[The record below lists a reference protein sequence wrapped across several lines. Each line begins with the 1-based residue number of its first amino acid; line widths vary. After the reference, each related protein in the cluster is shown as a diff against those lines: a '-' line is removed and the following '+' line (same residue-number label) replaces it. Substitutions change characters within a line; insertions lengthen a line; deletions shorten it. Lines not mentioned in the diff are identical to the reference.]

1 MTKYNI
7 QPLIDQHEKFKLKFE
22 DLTIKDL
29 FEWVRLKEA
38 MLDMVTEMTSELA
51 ENKLLLD
58 NEKGSKMIDL
68 KWQLTAEWKKVHTDS
83 TAQAVINE
91 MFLERDKEMIE
102 IKKNLTL
109 LKQKADNII
118 EYVNLSKK
126 YLDLDKDTQV
136 AANKP
141 YDFQ

>member
-1 MTKYNI
+1 MGKYNI
-7 QPLIDQHEKFKLKFE
+7 QPLIEQHEKFKLKFE

-29 FEWVRLKEA
+29 FEWVKLKEA

-51 ENKLLLD
+51 ETKLWLD

-68 KWQLTAEWKKVHTDS
+68 KWQLTAEWKKMHTES

-91 MFLERDKEMIE
+91 MFLEQDKEMIE
-102 IKKNLTL
+102 IKKNLSL

-118 EYVNLSKK
+118 EYVNLVKR
-126 YLDLDKDTQV
+126 YLELDKDIQWV
-136 AANKP
+136 VNKP
-141 YDFQ
+141 VDFQ

>member
-1 MTKYNI
+1 MEKFNI
-7 QPLIDQHEKFKLKFE
+7 QPLIEQHEKFKLKFE
-22 DLTIKDL
+22 DLTVKDL

-38 MLDMVTEMTSELA
+38 MLDMVTEMTSVLA
-51 ENKLLLD
+51 ESKLLLD

-68 KWQLTAEWKKVHTDS
+68 KWQLNTEWKKIHTES

-91 MFLERDKEMIE
+91 LFLEKDKEMIE
-102 IKKNLTL
+102 MKKNLSL

-126 YLDLDKDTQV
+126 YLDLDRDTQI
-136 AANKP
+136 AANQP